1 MGVKEF
7 FQEKYNFFKSKKY
20 TKNQILIA
28 AIILINIVVISFSY
42 FAIQWFSHYSNEQKV
57 LKMKW
62 ILENGTTMTKDVCSD
77 IFQFDSNLF
86 NIHWFS
92 YLIADFNAAKRA
104 CHRNFDVSQ
113 VSVTKENC
121 KNIIGGNSA
130 YFSEHYAI
138 LDGLEEKRAA
148 CTDKFLK
155 VSVKDVNFFDVENNF
170 KSAFAVDFSMPFY
183 TDKWEKDSKEFI
195 NNRSEAKKR
204 LIWLLDISPD
214 TELTEENIVLYQK
227 KAIIYLNLNEK
238 TNYTIS
244 INSFNSP
251 LWTPT
256 EKVEYNFETPE
267 NTYLGIRV
275 DRKVTLFKDT
285 TPPKFTLYEY
295 NSDQKEIEV
304 QLCNVSAG
312 TYGTI
317 EVQEKRG
324 LKSEAAKK
332 FFLDDIDTLKNYK
345 CFEKKLQIPESEEL
359 KLQKIEFDF
368 EKEIWS
374 PALSGLFVLQLKDKK
389 LRISNGKIQAP
400 VFFGIVDSH
409 ITMKISRNWEWFFF
423 VNDFEGNPLKEQKI
437 RLYSNDFQGKKRTWN
452 VNTNEPE
459 FEFFE
464 PRDGKNPIWKK
475 AVLVWETNEN
485 GILKVNLK
493 DKFPNVFDKTLANYW
508 DEQNNEKYNSFFVMS
523 SSKTN
528 LSYVNSR
535 FNGWIEPE
543 NFGYK
548 IGWSSKDDEIKLAA
562 WGRIGK
568 EMYSHIFTDRVLYLP
583 NETVY
588 VKGVLRNSNNLS
600 IPEWEKI
607 SLMISN
613 PKWEEI
619 INKELIVNEFGSI
632 SYPFKLNEE
641 STLWNYS
648 MRIEYKNEIINHW
661 GFQVEVFKNPKFKT
675 EVLLQTTGL
684 ENNYL
689 QEVVTTK
696 VNNKNGTY
704 SYDKHTGK
712 FQIQAEL
719 FSKYFNG
726 LTLEES
732 DFKYKVY
739 KQSYYGKW
747 YWDNCYY
754 WCYWEPNKE
763 FYSEW
768 KWKLDEKGYAKID
781 IDIDFSSSY
790 DDYKYIVEVEVK
802 DKSWDVIASSNSIV
816 AKLPESKKTYNK
828 TNSVAVS
835 LEKKFFKQWENIKI
849 SARLFNGKWSKA
861 YNNQFIL
868 ALKKKEY
875 NTEYVEEVRGYKRPV
890 TTVQEKIEK
899 VFLIN
904 DSTMKTKN
912 DGTKEFIFPVKNT
925 GEYVVEYAK
934 IDLSQLPKNKDISFL
949 DEVFKSFN
957 SKKIEHFEFIWEDEK
972 KHTLTLNKFF
982 NKYWKKYKTF
992 LVYGNTKAKHPILDD
1007 NKIQILSEKISY
1019 KLWEKARVLIR
1030 LPYENA
1036 KILWTV
1042 EKQGVVSSEYID
1054 VPWNTFFKEIEV
1066 DDTFIPNAY
1075 LSALVVDT
1083 RWNAMP
1089 EYKVG
1094 YTEIVVDKTQKK
1106 SDITINTDKKIYKP
1120 RDKVQLDIHVKDVN
1134 KQAEKTEL
1142 TIMVIDDSLISLM
1155 WNIDGN
1161 ILEKMYK
1168 KLPFQIQ
1175 TQITALAMMKNYY
1188 FSRPGIVGWS
1198 GHGSFKG
1205 WDSAISSRTIFKNTA
1220 YYNPSIITNDEG
1232 IAKVEFEL
1240 PDNLTTFRVIAVSN
1254 SKNNTFGYQEKNILV
1269 QKNIIIEDK
1278 TPKIIRVWDEIKIW
1292 ANIFNTS
1299 SKNQTI
1305 SVKLESSAY
1314 KKQLP
1319 EQIIT
1324 IQPGA
1329 SQLVQWKVKNER
1341 AGKEFKYKISAIW
1354 ENADYSDAYEN
1365 IIPVADLPMFAK
1377 VEKKSGS
1384 VKAKELYDAEFKIPN
1399 NTDLTASKVVVTF
1412 SNNKLAGIDSIV
1424 RSLLV
1429 YPYWCIE
1436 QTTSST
1442 YPNAVLKKFNSLFSG
1457 IVEEKEI
1464 DKNLEAGIA
1473 RIQNMQNRDG
1483 WFMYW
1488 PGGNTSDMMITP
1500 YVLRSLL
1507 EMRDMWAHVPESVIT
1522 KATKYLENNFYKSES
1537 LLNQAE
1543 MYWALSLVGKAPK
1556 WNINES
1562 KLSTHGLL
1570 AYKSWKY
1577 VGQEKI
1583 NPKIFKKDVEL
1594 LQKSLAKKSSDY
1606 YWNSKTDNAL
1616 FLLFVMEND
1625 SENQFEDMIDQKIGE
1640 LYKEDWTSYYYST
1653 KTKNTA
1659 FRAFAK
1665 YIEKQWKTDFNAFGY
1680 SLWKIQNR
1688 NKVFTEWTH
1697 NVSIIKQEYT
1707 LREALYEKDKLEL
1720 RVANLRGW
1728 KLYVD
1733 FKLYLVPED
1742 KTTIKPF
1749 SNKISVER
1757 KIYEVLDDTM
1767 LSKCRK
1773 YYWNEDIDCSLV
1785 LKEVTNNTFVKG
1797 KLYKTE
1803 VKVLTDRNEKDITME
1818 DYLPTSFIVENPNFK
1833 TSATSV
1839 TQSKKQWDW
1848 DYSQM
1853 LADRV
1858 MAYNKHSWGWDMVY
1872 EYYFRP
1878 KFEGK
1883 FMQPPV
1889 SAYKM
1894 YEPDVRA
1901 FSKFNTL
1908 EVISWNE

>member
-1 MGVKEF
+1 
-7 FQEKYNFFKSKKY
+7 
-20 TKNQILIA
+20 
-28 AIILINIVVISFSY
+28 
-42 FAIQWFSHYSNEQKV
+42 
-57 LKMKW
+57 
-62 ILENGTTMTKDVCSD
+62 
-77 IFQFDSNLF
+77 
-86 NIHWFS
+86 
-92 YLIADFNAAKRA
+92 
-104 CHRNFDVSQ
+104 
-113 VSVTKENC
+113 
-121 KNIIGGNSA
+121 
-130 YFSEHYAI
+130 
-138 LDGLEEKRAA
+138 
-148 CTDKFLK
+148 
-155 VSVKDVNFFDVENNF
+155 
-170 KSAFAVDFSMPFY
+170 
-183 TDKWEKDSKEFI
+183 
-195 NNRSEAKKR
+195 
-204 LIWLLDISPD
+204 
-214 TELTEENIVLYQK
+214 
-227 KAIIYLNLNEK
+227 
-238 TNYTIS
+238 
-244 INSFNSP
+244 
-251 LWTPT
+251 
-256 EKVEYNFETPE
+256 
-267 NTYLGIRV
+267 
-275 DRKVTLFKDT
+275 
-285 TPPKFTLYEY
+285 
-295 NSDQKEIEV
+295 
-304 QLCNVSAG
+304 
-312 TYGTI
+312 
-317 EVQEKRG
+317 
-324 LKSEAAKK
+324 
-332 FFLDDIDTLKNYK
+332 
-345 CFEKKLQIPESEEL
+345 
-359 KLQKIEFDF
+359 
-368 EKEIWS
+368 
-374 PALSGLFVLQLKDKK
+374 
-389 LRISNGKIQAP
+389 
-400 VFFGIVDSH
+400 
-409 ITMKISRNWEWFFF
+409 
-423 VNDFEGNPLKEQKI
+423 
-437 RLYSNDFQGKKRTWN
+437 
-452 VNTNEPE
+452 
-459 FEFFE
+459 
-464 PRDGKNPIWKK
+464 
-475 AVLVWETNEN
+475 
-485 GILKVNLK
+485 
-493 DKFPNVFDKTLANYW
+493 
-508 DEQNNEKYNSFFVMS
+508 
-523 SSKTN
+523 
-528 LSYVNSR
+528 
-535 FNGWIEPE
+535 
-543 NFGYK
+543 
-548 IGWSSKDDEIKLAA
+548 
-562 WGRIGK
+562 
-568 EMYSHIFTDRVLYLP
+568 
-583 NETVY
+583 
-588 VKGVLRNSNNLS
+588 
-600 IPEWEKI
+600 
-607 SLMISN
+607 
-613 PKWEEI
+613 
-619 INKELIVNEFGSI
+619 
-632 SYPFKLNEE
+632 
-641 STLWNYS
+641 
-648 MRIEYKNEIINHW
+648 
-661 GFQVEVFKNPKFKT
+661 
-675 EVLLQTTGL
+675 
-684 ENNYL
+684 
-689 QEVVTTK
+689 
-696 VNNKNGTY
+696 
-704 SYDKHTGK
+704 
-712 FQIQAEL
+712 
-719 FSKYFNG
+719 
-726 LTLEES
+726 
-732 DFKYKVY
+732 
-739 KQSYYGKW
+739 
-747 YWDNCYY
+747 
-754 WCYWEPNKE
+754 
-763 FYSEW
+763 
-768 KWKLDEKGYAKID
+768 
-781 IDIDFSSSY
+781 
-790 DDYKYIVEVEVK
+790 
-802 DKSWDVIASSNSIV
+802 
-816 AKLPESKKTYNK
+816 
-828 TNSVAVS
+828 
-835 LEKKFFKQWENIKI
+835 
-849 SARLFNGKWSKA
+849 
-861 YNNQFIL
+861 
-868 ALKKKEY
+868 
-875 NTEYVEEVRGYKRPV
+875 
-890 TTVQEKIEK
+890 
-899 VFLIN
+899 
-904 DSTMKTKN
+904 
-912 DGTKEFIFPVKNT
+912 
-925 GEYVVEYAK
+925 
-934 IDLSQLPKNKDISFL
+934 
-949 DEVFKSFN
+949 
-957 SKKIEHFEFIWEDEK
+957 
-972 KHTLTLNKFF
+972 
-982 NKYWKKYKTF
+982 
-992 LVYGNTKAKHPILDD
+992 
-1007 NKIQILSEKISY
+1007 
-1019 KLWEKARVLIR
+1019 
-1030 LPYENA
+1030 
-1036 KILWTV
+1036 
-1042 EKQGVVSSEYID
+1042 
-1054 VPWNTFFKEIEV
+1054 
-1066 DDTFIPNAY
+1066 
-1075 LSALVVDT
+1075 
-1083 RWNAMP
+1083 MP

-1232 IAKVEFEL
+1232 MAKVEFEL

-1556 WNINES
+1556 WDINES

-1583 NPKIFKKDVEL
+1583 NPKIFKKDVES

-1901 FSKFNTL
+1901 FSKFNTI